1 MYVSGLKRMKTMGR
15 CPTCILWPLHESFA
29 LTGTTYSVYWFSL
42 ACDFIT
48 PFCLALLVNNIKH
61 SLVSMTQAKQ
71 RLLPFNS
78 KFWYFMTS
86 FLLAS
91 VVNNNEHSL
100 FLMTWAKHRFF
111 QFKTEHWIVLASFV
125 LTSPV
130 QKVNHPLLLMT
141 WAKQILSHW
150 KPNTAR
156 FLHPSFW
163 HFLLTYLLLNV
174 SNNIKA
180 VFHSRPNVG
189 RVPHVSVWHFLFLT
203 SNIPASWWFRQNK
216 GVFVEDW
223 MLTISYTPCFGI
235 SCCSNDKLSSLKNI
249 FPGTFHQISGMLNGG
264 EILETEVRELIVF
277 HLYLSKTLY
286 YIVKSWPNKQT
297 KV

>member
-1 MYVSGLKRMKTMGR
+1 MYPDWNEWRQWVDVQHVSCDHCMSRL
-15 CPTCILWPLHESFA
+15 LSQEQS
-29 LTGTTYSVYWFSL
+29 YSVYSFSL

-100 FLMTWAKHRFF
+100 FLMTWAKHRSF
-111 QFKTEHWIVLASFV
+111 QFKTKHWIFLASFV
-125 LTSPV
+125 STSPV
-130 QKVNHPLLLMT
+130 NKVNHPLLLMT
-141 WAKQILSHW
+141 WAKQILSHCR
-150 KPNTAR
+150 PNTAR

-163 HFLLTYLLLNV
+163 YLLLTYLLLDD

-189 RVPHVSVWHFLFLT
+189 HVPHVSVWHFLFLT
-203 SNIPASWWFRQNK
+203 SNIPSSWWFKQNK
-216 GVFVEDW
+216 GVFCW
-223 MLTISYTPCFGI
+223 RLNAYHFLHSLFWHFML
-235 SCCSNDKLSSLKNI
+235 
-249 FPGTFHQISGMLNGG
+249 Q
-264 EILETEVRELIVF
+264 
-277 HLYLSKTLY
+277 
-286 YIVKSWPNKQT
+286 
-297 KV
+297 